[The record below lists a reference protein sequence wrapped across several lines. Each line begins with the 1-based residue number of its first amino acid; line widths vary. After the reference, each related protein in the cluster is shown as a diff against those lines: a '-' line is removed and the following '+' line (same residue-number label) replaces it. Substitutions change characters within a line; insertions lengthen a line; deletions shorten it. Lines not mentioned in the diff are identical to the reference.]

1 MFNSLSYGTTLIN
14 HTTTQQQNPKL
25 PNVLVIGIGEYVT
38 GYVHESASQS
48 DKPIGVVLLT
58 LFDLR
63 RRGKIHHIYLA
74 GTQGTK
80 FTGIRNHLKRGLS
93 RYNFEGNTII
103 SGSRRDE
110 HSEEALSVVDE
121 YLTETFP
128 ADSVEKDIHAYREG
142 LKRLNKG
149 DVVFIFT
156 PDHTHY
162 EIALECINSGM
173 HVLVAKPLVQKLE
186 HHYELIN
193 AIRKENVLVGVEVH
207 KRWDP
212 IYSDARDRILN
223 QDEIGDFSYF
233 SSYMSQ
239 PSSQLITFKNWAS
252 HSDISYYLNS
262 HHIDFHCWALNGM
275 ETRSS
280 EKQQRFWRP
289 YRVFASGSYG
299 VANSEPFNI
308 NTEDSITLTVQ
319 WVDLSSKICENPSK
333 DNSAE
338 NFSKCLKGTAVYTSS
353 WVAPKKSDVHSQQ
366 RFMYQGSKGEITV
379 DQAHRGYTVASDA
392 PTSLGL
398 RSINPLFM
406 KYSPDVFGRFSGQ
419 NGYGY
424 LSLSSFVECVY
435 LYENSLVTDLN
446 LLKQQLPSVDVIQH
460 SNTTENDCRPAMLSA
475 SILTTAILE
484 AGRISLNKQLEG
496 KFSSGDVVI
505 HYNMKTLLPTHF
517 E

>member
-1 MFNSLSYGTTLIN
+1 MFNSLSYGIPTPSSSASSN
-14 HTTTQQQNPKL
+14 TTTQRL

-63 RRGKIHHIYLA
+63 RRGKVQNIYLA

-80 FTGIRNHLKRGLS
+80 FPGIRNHLKRGLS
-93 RYNFEGNTII
+93 RYNFEANI
-103 SGSRRDE
+103 SGTTSDKTE
-110 HSEEALSVVDE
+110 SIVNE

-128 ADSVEKDIHAYREG
+128 ADSVAKDIHAYREG
-142 LKRLNKG
+142 LRRLNKG

-156 PDHTHY
+156 PDHTHF

-193 AIRKENVLVGVEVH
+193 AIRKEHVLVGVEVH

-223 QDEIGDFSYF
+223 ADEIGDFSYF

-280 EKQQRFWRP
+280 HQRFWRP

-299 VANSEPFNI
+299 IANNEPFNI

-319 WVDLSSKICENPSK
+319 WVDLSSKISQEHS
-333 DNSAE
+333 SESLE
-338 NFSKCLKGTAVYTSS
+338 NFSKCLKGTAIYTSS

-366 RFMYQGSKGEITV
+366 RFMYQGSKGEITI

-392 PTSLGL
+392 TTSSGL

-424 LSLSSFVECVY
+424 LSLASFVECVY
-435 LYENSLVTDLN
+435 LYENSLVTDLD
-446 LLKQQLPSVDVIQH
+446 LLKQQLPTVDVIQ
-460 SNTTENDCRPAMLSA
+460 NAITENDTCCHAAMLSA
-475 SILTTAILE
+475 SVLTTAILE

-496 KFSSGDVVI
+496 KSSGDVVI